1 MEETPKDTSTLML
14 EIEQKLQAWVPALS
28 QAADTI
34 MVQDVSR
41 YPIFVVADELVEV
54 GIAMAEPDGDSPWHI
69 RASTL
74 EEFVARNL
82 VENEKLEKFREV
94 YKDPRSFICVFIVMT
109 QVGAT
114 FAFLPRRPGA

>member
-1 MEETPKDTSTLML
+1 ML
-14 EIEQKLQAWVPALS
+14 EIEQKLQVWVPVLS
-28 QAADTI
+28 EAADTI
-34 MVQDVSR
+34 MEQDVSR

-54 GIAMAEPDGDSPWHI
+54 GIALVEAGNDSPWHI

-82 VENEKLEKFREV
+82 IEQEKLEKFREV
-94 YKDPRSFICVFIVMT
+94 YKDPQNHICVFIVMA